1 MALAQMY
8 LTEGTNRL
16 RFPIVPNNVS
26 VKVGTTVVSFVVI
39 KDGEHKIPRGTSVTG
54 YSWNGMLPGEAMSD
68 LGFVFDWRSPMEIV
82 NLLKTWQATGAIL
95 DFTVTEV
102 GIKDTVFIDNATY
115 THKGAGNIEYQL
127 SLSSYRPMTIKSAPK
142 QPKVKIPK
150 EGKDKKKK
158 TKDKK
163 QKQTTTKPKNVPEQ
177 KPTDTEGQK
186 PLSGTIPPSTGGLV
200 QETHP
205 EP

>member
-16 RFPIVPNNVS
+16 RFPIVPNSIS
-26 VKVGTTVVSFVVI
+26 VKTGTTVVSFVVI

-68 LGFVFDWRSPMEIV
+68 LGFVFDWRPPMEIV
-82 NLLKTWQATGAIL
+82 NLLKAWQAAGTVL

-102 GIKDTVFIDNATY
+102 GIKESVFIDNATY
-115 THKGAGNIEYQL
+115 THKGAGNIEYQI

-158 TKDKK
+158 EKDKK
-163 QKQTTTKPKNVPEQ
+163 KEQKQTTSKPKTTPKP

-186 PLSGTIPPSTGGLV
+186 PLSVTIPTTTLL
-200 QETHP
+200 QETHQT
-205 EP
+205 